1 MSTDLESRLLEVI
14 RPIIQEI
21 KAEAKRELLAA
32 LGGTP
37 TNGTTALVP
46 SSSTAPIAR
55 RGRPPRVATRAPSN
69 RHIPPHCV
77 YPSCTNHSKGPRFS
91 FMCEEHIGTPKK
103 EKAKFL
109 AAWKTGQSA

>member
-37 TNGTTALVP
+37 TNGTT
-46 SSSTAPIAR
+46 TAIVAASPAPR

-77 YPSCTNHSKGPRFS
+77 YPNCTNHSKGPRFS
-91 FMCEEHIGTPKK
+91 FMCEDHIGTPKK
-103 EKAKFL
+103 DKARYL
-109 AAWKTGQSA
+109 AAWKTGNVA